1 MASEIASALFCHDGG
16 GDVALLG
23 ETFYFTT
30 AHVVSCLLGS
40 VSPPA
45 SPHSLCLSRQRI
57 GAKPTHASVLL
68 SSPTQGNGSALYLM

>member
-30 AHVVSCLLGS
+30 AHVVSCLGS